1 MGVIYVENHD
11 WLDKIIAEQA
21 EMHASSF
28 GSDSIVQQAAEA
40 YDHFSEDDLED
51 AMSLCH

>member
-1 MGVIYVENHD
+1 MAITHVENHD
-11 WLDKIIAEQA
+11 WLDKVIAEQS
-21 EMHASSF
+21 EVHSSMF
-28 GSDSIVQQAAEA
+28 GSDSIVQQVVEA

>member
-1 MGVIYVENHD
+1 MALVHAENHE
-11 WLDKIIAEQA
+11 WLDKIIAEQS
-21 EMHASSF
+21 EIYASSF
-28 GSDSIVQQAAEA
+28 GDSNIVQQAAEA